1 MGSKKSADGIV
12 GSLDRT
18 EGQNMTKAEERL
30 YVSEVKKKQKTKVE
44 ISGAHPKSSGRNP
57 QEYGKGAS
65 NAMATRDNFPLEKT
79 QMMEAVVEKGNMT
92 LSDHMRLLE
101 I

>member
-1 MGSKKSADGIV
+1 MRFSGEEEAE
-12 GSLDRT
+12 DRI
-18 EGQNMTKAEERL
+18 
-30 YVSEVKKKQKTKVE
+30 E